1 MQTLTFD
8 HGIELRELDQGLLVR
23 QHGDAYVAREWRL
36 TQAVVELIET
46 AIKSGLT
53 SMIRKDHPRSNSRWP
68 NPRGT
73 VYLAFSISPQVQ
85 WSVAIDSWREK
96 SRDFGPAVF
105 NGKYLS
111 QFRAAGVP
119 FVFEGRNR
127 VAGHL
132 VVGRETV
139 LQTIRHLKAFDH
151 TALELGRSDTPRTG
165 FATEYDIQRSLLEAW
180 DVSPF
185 GPAYNVVQ
193 DEYPIDGGL
202 TSRRIDIL
210 ARGRRTKDW
219 LVIELKRAEA
229 SLDAIRQLDGYL
241 ETLACKDGFSDH
253 PSVGALVAERIPDH
267 VRREAAAR
275 GIMAFEATW
284 PADFNRVYYDQDECE
299 WLAGGFEVIIG
310 GRYYCVDI
318 TRKHLVI
325 FRR

>member
-1 MQTLTFD
+1 MQSLTFD
-8 HGIELRELDQGLLVR
+8 HGIELQELEQGLLVR

-36 TQAVVELIET
+36 TPAVVELIET
-46 AIKSGLT
+46 AITSGLT
-53 SMIRKDHPRSNSRWP
+53 SMIRADHPRSNSRWP

-73 VYLAFSISPQVQ
+73 VYLAFSTSPQVQ
-85 WSVAIDSWREK
+85 WSVAIDSWRK
-96 SRDFGPAVF
+96 RSGDFGPAVF
-105 NGKYLS
+105 NGKYVS

-119 FVFEGRNR
+119 FVFESRNR
-127 VAGHL
+127 GAGHL
-132 VVGRETV
+132 VVDRKAV
-139 LQTIRHLKAFDH
+139 FQTIRYLKAFDH
-151 TALELGRSDTPRTG
+151 AALELGRSATPSIG

-210 ARGRRTKDW
+210 ARGRKTKDW

-229 SLDAIRQLDGYL
+229 SLDAICQLDGYL
-241 ETLACKDGFSDH
+241 ETLACKDGFSEN
-253 PSVGALVAERIPDH
+253 PSLGALVAERIPDH

-284 PADFNRVYYDQDECE
+284 PADFNRV
-299 WLAGGFEVIIG
+299 V
-310 GRYYCVDI
+310 
-318 TRKHLVI
+318 
-325 FRR
+325 